1 MRAFAEASIGCAL
14 RVALDL
20 GWLGAGHR
28 DSADSGDFPDT
39 PLEYPDP
46 ADFSLIRGKNSLFCC
61 LGNLPRRSAESLGF
75 SAARTTLRA
84 VKIAK
89 FPVLFP
95 VSREF
100 GVGDGF
106 ARDWPL
112 RHPVCLWPAFLD
124 RAHKSAAFRGAVA
137 NEPDWRRSLS

>member
-100 GVGDGF
+100 GVRDGV

-112 RHPVCLWPAFLD
+112 RHPVCLCG
-124 RAHKSAAFRGAVA
+124 AHTEPPPEATAFRAA
-137 NEPDWRRSLS
+137 LSFSL